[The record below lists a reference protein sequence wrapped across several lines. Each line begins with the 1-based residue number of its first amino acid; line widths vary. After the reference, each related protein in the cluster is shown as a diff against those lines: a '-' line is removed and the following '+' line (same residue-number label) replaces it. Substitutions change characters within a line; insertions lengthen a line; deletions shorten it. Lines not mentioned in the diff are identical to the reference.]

1 MSTCDTCKTHTR
13 ECESSWEN
21 ILASPSLAFRTQ
33 NTRESECE
41 LLTSALVVSP
51 NQCFHSLANGLDIRV
66 YMHDVDQS
74 WNRGFL
80 KFHIRVHLELREAV
94 EVTEYD

>member
-1 MSTCDTCKTHTR
+1 MSTCDTCKTRTR

-51 NQCFHSLANGLDIRV
+51 IQWVRTGADVKADLRV
-66 YMHDVDQS
+66 S
-74 WNRGFL
+74 NN
-80 KFHIRVHLELREAV
+80 
-94 EVTEYD
+94 